1 MASQPLHA
9 TVPEAVWICCSGDA
23 TSSLAALIASAAC
36 VSFLSSTIFHVYLF
50 LAKARQGQ
58 PRRTKQPPP
67 ASEPSCKLLAR
78 KEQACREQDHQDY
91 LELMEKLQRQV
102 DALLNREGVSC
113 DAARAARRLQR
124 RLALVD
130 FEDSDGGRAVP
141 GHPAASRAGRQSQPQ
156 GGRRAR
162 TGGRASS
169 GRAVLSERV
178 QQGAFGRTP
187 LYRAA
192 FGGHLEA
199 VEVLVKLVADPRVY
213 ADDGR
218 TPEQVRRRGQKLP
231 VRLLPHPQSCQEP
244 GGPAPAGAEP
254 SRTQSLCRPF
264 PSQST
269 RYEPYRAHAIKTT
282 APGFLGP
289 PVAGVLLTSLDPQ
302 PTLEAVLPW
311 EVEKQTGSSGAS
323 AGALGH

>member
-1 MASQPLHA
+1 M
-9 TVPEAVWICCSGDA
+9 
-23 TSSLAALIASAAC
+23 
-36 VSFLSSTIFHVYLF
+36 
-50 LAKARQGQ
+50 
-58 PRRTKQPPP
+58 
-67 ASEPSCKLLAR
+67 
-78 KEQACREQDHQDY
+78 
-91 LELMEKLQRQV
+91 

-130 FEDSDGGRAVP
+130 FEDSGGGRAVP
-141 GHPAASRAGRQSQPQ
+141 GHPAASRAGRQSQQQ

-162 TGGRASS
+162 TGARASP

-199 VEVLVKLVADPRVY
+199 VEVLLKLGADPQVY
-213 ADDGR
+213 ADDGS
-218 TPEQVRRRGQKLP
+218 TPEQVRGRGQKP
-231 VRLLPHPQSCQEP
+231 PGRLLPHPQSCQEP
-244 GGPAPAGAEP
+244 GGPAPAGPEP
-254 SRTQSLCRPF
+254 SRTQNHQQGLCRPF
-264 PSQST
+264 PSRSP

-282 APGFLGP
+282 APGFWGP

-311 EVEKQTGSSGAS
+311 EVEKQTGSSRAS

>member
-1 MASQPLHA
+1 M
-9 TVPEAVWICCSGDA
+9 
-23 TSSLAALIASAAC
+23 
-36 VSFLSSTIFHVYLF
+36 
-50 LAKARQGQ
+50 
-58 PRRTKQPPP
+58 
-67 ASEPSCKLLAR
+67 
-78 KEQACREQDHQDY
+78 
-91 LELMEKLQRQV
+91 

-130 FEDSDGGRAVP
+130 FEDSDG
-141 GHPAASRAGRQSQPQ
+141 HPAASRAGRQSQQQ

-199 VEVLVKLVADPRVY
+199 VEVLVKLVADPRVC

-218 TPEQVRRRGQKLP
+218 TPEQVRGRGQKAP

-244 GGPAPAGAEP
+244 GGPAPAGPEP

-269 RYEPYRAHAIKTT
+269 RYEPYGHTRSRPQLPVSWGLLW
-282 APGFLGP
+282 PGFYSRPWTLSP
-289 PVAGVLLTSLDPQ
+289 P
-302 PTLEAVLPW
+302 W
-311 EVEKQTGSSGAS
+311 KQCYHGRWRNRLAPREPARELWGTEGSARTAHLAPHSEFPR
-323 AGALGH
+323 L